1 MNELRFLLRD
11 FDAFRGKAK
20 KVGFVERAGT
30 TFTDY
35 YLSPRLRVRVCG
47 SRAKLIYS
55 DSAGKRV
62 LVEGKAFVPDS
73 PAFVVRKE
81 RSVVFSKGSASFCVE
96 KIRCGK
102 RIFWSGECENATAAK
117 AAKTLGAQL
126 IKKSVAEIISC

>member
-11 FDAFRGKAK
+11 FDTFRRKAEK
-20 KVGFVERAGT
+20 AGFSESKGT

-47 SRAKLIYS
+47 AKAKLVYS
-55 DSAGKRV
+55 DGRGKRV
-62 LVEGKAFVPDS
+62 LMEGAAFIPDH
-73 PAFVVRKE
+73 PAFVVKKE
-81 RSVVFSKGSASFCVE
+81 RSFVFSKGSASFCVE

-102 RIFWSGECENATAAK
+102 KAFWSGECEDAAAAK
-117 AAKTLGAQL
+117 AARSLGAKL